1 MMGNEIDEIIEQLFE
16 TLLRKYQERLEEKMW
31 GCEFIFDSIDLL
43 YYNLRKISLIEVDH
57 I

>member
-1 MMGNEIDEIIEQLFE
+1 MGNEIDEIIEQLFE